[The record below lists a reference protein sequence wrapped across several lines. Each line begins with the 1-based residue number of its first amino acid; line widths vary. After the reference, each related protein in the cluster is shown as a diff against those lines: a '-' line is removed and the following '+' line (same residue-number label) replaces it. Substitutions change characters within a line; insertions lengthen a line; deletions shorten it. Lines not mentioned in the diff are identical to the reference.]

1 MSPQDKARQNSGSW
15 LSVPPIPTIMVIVAL
30 LPFSD
35 PSNRLYMGA
44 TFWLFVALIYLSIS
58 SGYAICLMRKI
69 TLGLFPLQLLAQGIA
84 LLVLPLG
91 MGAPYGLS
99 WIGLAMSFAG
109 TISLLQKVASAL
121 SPRNKDNTPA
131 VEEKRDISKRIPLPS
146 LDTDLDG
153 NILSIND
160 DMARLL
166 DVSEEF
172 LLGQSAKNIF
182 PEDMDRVDIGGKGW
196 QVLRKN
202 LDESKLICLVEE
214 IESPKSSKDTK
225 NNDMIHDPTGLYS
238 HTYADIMAPSEIKR
252 SVRYRRWLSIV
263 MIRLSFRYD
272 GEESADKVWEEQIL
286 NEYGAFVK
294 RHTRECDLGFFI
306 GGGYFLILLPETPN
320 AGAKIAASKLK
331 KLPDDIR
338 DKFEEKDSVS
348 AVIFTSLYHCSGNE
362 KVDYHTV
369 MKKLEENLTEEEE
382 FSPVGNTNTAN
393 QKAEGHP

>member
-1 MSPQDKARQNSGSW
+1 MMII
-15 LSVPPIPTIMVIVAL
+15 LAL

-35 PSNRLYMGA
+35 PSGRLYMGA

-69 TLGLFPLQLLAQGIA
+69 IVGLFPLQVLAQGIA

-109 TISLLQKVASAL
+109 TIALLHKVTSAL
-121 SPRNKDNTPA
+121 RPKDNENDPT
-131 VEEKRDISKRIPLPS
+131 VEKKKDLSKEIPLPS
-146 LDTDLDG
+146 LDIDLDG
-153 NILSIND
+153 NILSVNE
-160 DMARLL
+160 DMTRLL
-166 DVSEEF
+166 DVNEEL
-172 LLGQSAKNIF
+172 LLGQSAESIF
-182 PEDMDRVDIGGKGW
+182 PEGMDRVEVGGKGW
-196 QVLRKN
+196 RILRKT
-202 LDESKLICLVEE
+202 LDESQLVCLVEE
-214 IESPKSSKDTK
+214 IEAPEASKK
-225 NNDMIHDPTGLYS
+225 PNGNDMTHGPTGLFS
-238 HTYADIMAPSEIKR
+238 NTYADIMAPSEIKR
-252 SVRYRRWLSIV
+252 SIRYRRWLSIV

-272 GEESADKVWEEQIL
+272 GGETADKTWEEQIL
-286 NEYGAFVK
+286 NEYGTFVK
-294 RHTRECDLGFFI
+294 RHIRECDLGFFI

-320 AGAKIAASKLK
+320 AGAKVAASKLK

-338 DKFEEKDSVS
+338 DEIEKKGSIS

-382 FSPVGNTNTAN
+382 FSPVGNVNTAN
-393 QKAEGHP
+393 QKTEGPP

>member
-1 MSPQDKARQNSGSW
+1 MSSQEKARQNSGSW
-15 LSVPPIPTIMVIVAL
+15 LSIPPIPTMMIIVAL

-58 SGYAICLMRKI
+58 SGYAICLMRKV

-109 TISLLQKVASAL
+109 TISLLQKVISAL
-121 SPRNKDNTPA
+121 NPSNKERPPA
-131 VEEKRDISKRIPLPS
+131 VEKKKGISKGIPLPS
-146 LDTDLDG
+146 LDIDLDG

-166 DVSEEF
+166 DVNEEL
-172 LLGQSAKNIF
+172 LLGQSAENIF
-182 PEDMDRVDIGGKGW
+182 PGDMDRVDIGGKGW

-202 LDESKLICLVEE
+202 LDESQLICLVEE
-214 IESPKSSKDTK
+214 IESHESSKDTK
-225 NNDMIHDPTGLYS
+225 DNDMIHEPTGLYS

-272 GEESADKVWEEQIL
+272 GGESADKIWEEQIL
-286 NEYGAFVK
+286 NEYGTFLK

-306 GGGYFLILLPETPN
+306 GDGYFLILLPETPN
-320 AGAKIAASKLK
+320 AGAKVAASKLK

-338 DKFEEKDSVS
+338 DEFEEKGSVS

-393 QKAEGHP
+393 QKTESHP